1 MAVEDDHT
9 ICDRM
14 EHPPR
19 EHAGEAVINIHIEPE
34 REAKR
39 TGIVVLQGRPAQSAR
54 HDDEF
59 FADERSIASYRR

>member
-19 EHAGEAVINIHIEPE
+19 EHASEAVINIHIELE

-39 TGIVVLQGRPAQSAR
+39 TGIVGVAGLPRAVGQAR
-54 HDDEF
+54 
-59 FADERSIASYRR
+59 